1 MPIAVIRVGWAPHG
15 PRILARVSAVE
26 NRIHPS
32 ILNANLASLDAEIE
46 RIPSASAIH
55 IDCMDG
61 HFVPNLSLGLPVVE
75 CLRKNH
81 PDRFLDI
88 HLMIENADVWAPQYA
103 EAGCES
109 VTFHLEASQAPIRT
123 ARQLR
128 SLGARASV
136 GLRPQTPIEPLADI
150 ITEFDM
156 ILVMTVDPGFGGQS
170 FLDRMLGKIR
180 RTREIAAKSGAEVWI
195 QVDGGVDLATIDRCV
210 DAGADVFVAGSAVF
224 RADDPDAMVK
234 ALQDAADLQL
244 GCRGH

>member
-1 MPIAVIRVGWAPHG
+1 MQ
-15 PRILARVSAVE
+15 

-32 ILNANLASLDAEIE
+32 ILNANLASLDAEIA
-46 RIPSASAIH
+46 RIPSADAIH

-61 HFVPNLSLGLPVVE
+61 HFVPNLTLGLPVVE
-75 CLRKNH
+75 SLRANH

-88 HLMIENADVWAPQYA
+88 HLMIENADRWAPQYA

-128 SLGARASV
+128 SLGARASI

-150 ITEFDM
+150 LTEFDM
-156 ILVMTVDPGFGGQS
+156 VLVMTVDPGFGGQS
-170 FLDRMLGKIR
+170 FLDGMLGKIR
-180 RTREIAAKSGAEVWI
+180 RTRELAKKVGTEIWI
-195 QVDGGVDLATIDRCV
+195 QVDGGVAMDTIDRCV

-224 RADDPDAMVK
+224 RAEDPDAMVR
-234 ALQDAADLQL
+234 ALKDAADLRC
-244 GCRGH
+244 GCAGR

>member
-1 MPIAVIRVGWAPHG
+1 M
-15 PRILARVSAVE
+15 S

-32 ILNANLASLDAEIE
+32 ILNANLGSLDAEIA
-46 RIPSASAIH
+46 RIPSAHAIH
-55 IDCMDG
+55 LDCMDG
-61 HFVPNLSLGLPVVE
+61 HFVPNLTIGLPVVE
-75 CLRKNH
+75 SLRANH

-88 HLMIENADVWAPQYA
+88 HLMIDNADVWAPQYA

-128 SLGARASV
+128 KLGARASV

-156 ILVMTVDPGFGGQS
+156 VLVMTVDPGFGGQT
-170 FLDRMLGKIR
+170 FLDGMLGKIR
-180 RTREIAAKSGAEVWI
+180 RTREIVARSGAEVWI
-195 QVDGGVDLATIDRCV
+195 QVDGGVDLTTIDRCV

-224 RADDPDAMVK
+224 RAEDPDAMVRGL
-234 ALQDAADLQL
+234 AEAADLRL

>member
-1 MPIAVIRVGWAPHG
+1 MQ
-15 PRILARVSAVE
+15 

-32 ILNANLASLDAEIE
+32 ILNANLASLDAEIA
-46 RIPSASAIH
+46 RIPSADAIH

-61 HFVPNLSLGLPVVE
+61 HFVPNLTLGLPVVE
-75 CLRKNH
+75 SLRANH

-88 HLMIENADVWAPQYA
+88 HLMIENADRWAPQYA

-128 SLGARASV
+128 SLGARASI

-150 ITEFDM
+150 LTEFDM
-156 ILVMTVDPGFGGQS
+156 VLVMTVDPGFGGQS
-170 FLDRMLGKIR
+170 FLDGMLGKIR
-180 RTREIAAKSGAEVWI
+180 RTRELAKKAGTEIWI
-195 QVDGGVDLATIDRCV
+195 QVDGGVAMDTIDRCV

-224 RADDPDAMVK
+224 RAEDPDAMVR
-234 ALQDAADLQL
+234 ALKDAADLRC
-244 GCRGH
+244 GCAGR